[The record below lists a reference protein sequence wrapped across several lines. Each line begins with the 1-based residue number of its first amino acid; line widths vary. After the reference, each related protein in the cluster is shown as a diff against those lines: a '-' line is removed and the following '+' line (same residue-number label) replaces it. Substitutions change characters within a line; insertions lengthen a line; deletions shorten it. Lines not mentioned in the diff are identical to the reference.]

1 MTSNT
6 LNIVFMGTPEFASV
20 CLDTII
26 KSNHCVVGVVTA
38 PDRQSGRGRKISE
51 SEVKR
56 LAIKNNLPLAQPEKL
71 KSPEFHKTLK
81 SWNADLFVVVA
92 FRMLPEVVWA
102 MPPKGTINLHASL
115 LPQFRGAA
123 PIQRAIMQGA
133 SESGATIFRLA
144 HKIDTGNIL
153 QNVKLEIGPN
163 ENAGSLHNRILNAGK
178 KLLVESLDSIAES
191 NDIETPQS
199 ELIDGELLEA
209 PKIFKEDR
217 RIDWNKKTLEVHNQI
232 RGLCPYP
239 GAFTTV
245 PGGENTPYKILV
257 SQPAELMLD
266 AGMIKMESNRMY
278 VGTSNG
284 SLEILRIQPA
294 GKSAME
300 ARSFVLGLRNELTQ
314 FS

>member
-1 MTSNT
+1 
-6 LNIVFMGTPEFASV
+6 MGTPEFAAV
-20 CLDTII
+20 CLDAILDS
-26 KSNHCVVGVVTA
+26 KHNVVGVVTA

-56 LAIKNNLPLAQPEKL
+56 LAVKHDLSLAQPEKL
-71 KSPEFHKTLK
+71 KSIEFHETLK

-163 ENAGSLHNRILNAGK
+163 ENAGSLHDRILNAGK
-178 KLLVESLDSIAES
+178 KLLVESLESIAS
-191 NDIETPQS
+191 GNDVETPQS
-199 ELIDGELLEA
+199 DLIEGELLEA

-217 RIDWNKKTLEVHNQI
+217 RINWDKKTIEVHNQI

-245 PGGENTPYKILV
+245 PGGENTPYKILE
-257 SQPAELMLD
+257 SQPAELLLD
-266 AGMIKMESNRMY
+266 AGMIKIEDNRIF

-300 ARSFVLGLRNELTQ
+300 TESFVLGLRDELTQ

>member
-1 MTSNT
+1 
-6 LNIVFMGTPEFASV
+6 MGTPEFAAV
-20 CLDTII
+20 CLDAILDS
-26 KSNHCVVGVVTA
+26 KHNVVGVVTA

-56 LAIKNNLPLAQPEKL
+56 LAVKHDLPLAQPEKL
-71 KSPEFHKTLK
+71 KSPEFHETLK

-144 HKIDTGNIL
+144 QKIDTGNIL

-163 ENAGSLHNRILNAGK
+163 ENAGSLHDRILNAGK
-178 KLLVESLDSIAES
+178 KLLVESLESIAS
-191 NDIETPQS
+191 GNDVETPQS
-199 ELIDGELLEA
+199 DLIEGELLEA

-217 RIDWNKKTLEVHNQI
+217 RINWDKKTIEVHNQI

-245 PGGENTPYKILV
+245 PGGENTPYKILE
-257 SQPAELMLD
+257 SRPAELLLD
-266 AGMIKMESNRMY
+266 SGMIKIEDNRIF

-300 ARSFVLGLRNELTQ
+300 TRSFVLGLRDKLTQ